1 MTQDAPLRPELTL
14 TPPAAA
20 AVGLAY
26 KGAARIL
33 EFGSGGSTV
42 LAGDLGKTITS
53 VECDPA
59 WAAKMRAWFAAN
71 PPKGAVTLHEVDI
84 GPVGEWAHPVDETG
98 KDRWA
103 DYPSSV
109 WDRPDFQQPDV
120 VLIDGRFRIACL
132 LTVAFRTKAPVTV
145 LFDDYASRPAY
156 HVVEEMFRP
165 IAMHGRLAQFQIDP
179 TPRPDIPD
187 SWITASFERPL

>member
-1 MTQDAPLRPELTL
+1 MPRPELTL

-20 AVGLAY
+20 AVRLAY

-42 LAGDLGKTITS
+42 LAGDLGKSITT

-71 PPKGAVTLHEVDI
+71 PPKGDVTFHEVDI
-84 GPVGEWAHPVDETG
+84 GPVGEWAHPVDESG
-98 KDRWA
+98 KARWP
-103 DYPSSV
+103 DYPQSV

-145 LFDDYASRPAY
+145 LFDDYVPRPAY
-156 HVVEEMFRP
+156 HVVEQMFRP
-165 IAMHGRLAQFQIDP
+165 IALHGRMAQFQIDP
-179 TPRPDIPD
+179 TPRPERPE